1 MTVSSAVIQWLKE
14 FDLEDYWKM
23 QKINT
28 EVMHSDVDYV
38 LIKAPIKNEKT
49 FISGTKIITEQ
60 YQLGARLDSI
70 CDKDSVDNTV
80 WLEAL
85 ETWIEKRNLEKNFPV
100 LSAGTV
106 QEIGIATSFFKGHDT
121 GKKAIYQLTIYIKYK
136 KGAES

>member
-1 MTVSSAVIQWLKE
+1 MK
-14 FDLEDYWKM
+14 
-23 QKINT
+23 KINT